1 MTWYH
6 RHGGP
11 LRCARAMAAQD
22 CWRVLTAVE
31 MGLKNHEIVPA
42 VLIDSIAGLKHG
54 ALLTDDLFVAGRNP
68 SPKEA

>member
-1 MTWYH
+1 
-6 RHGGP
+6 
-11 LRCARAMAAQD
+11 MAAQD